1 MIALFDIDRKKERKK
16 ERRNK
21 FILLTREGK
30 EDAGGLIL
38 FDAIYLFLEHPAK
51 DDNLMELTIVYN

>member
-1 MIALFDIDRKKERKK
+1 MLFDIDRKKERKTQQIYPINEGG
-16 ERRNK
+16 ERGCEWK
-21 FILLTREGK
+21 V
-30 EDAGGLIL
+30 GLIL

>member
-1 MIALFDIDRKKERKK
+1 MRVESWF
-16 ERRNK
+16 N
-21 FILLTREGK
+21 
-30 EDAGGLIL
+30 L

>member
-1 MIALFDIDRKKERKK
+1 MMRVESWL
-16 ERRNK
+16 N
-21 FILLTREGK
+21 
-30 EDAGGLIL
+30 L